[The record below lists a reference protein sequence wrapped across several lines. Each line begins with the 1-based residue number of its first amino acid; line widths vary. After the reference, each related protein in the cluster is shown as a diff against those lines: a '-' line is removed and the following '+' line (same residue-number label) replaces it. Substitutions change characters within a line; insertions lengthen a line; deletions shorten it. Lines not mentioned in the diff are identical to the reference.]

1 MAFAVLGSTRRLGLH
16 ISTHIGLVRQAN
28 TSAAES
34 FMAELQVQ
42 MAGVV
47 LFVRSS

>member
-1 MAFAVLGSTRRLGLH
+1 MAFAALGLTRRLALH
-16 ISTHIGLVRQAN
+16 VSTHLGRFRQAN

-42 MAGVV
+42 VVAGT
-47 LFVRSS
+47 SSIL